1 MLRITKNMGRITS
14 MSRTPLD
21 YSKMASN
28 IDSLLIIPNVTN
40 YSSIYSID
48 RRLVFVELSGSVVEI
63 EFVTE
68 GDLERFFSQL
78 MREVKL
84 SQILDINIDKGK

>member
-21 YSKMASN
+21 SMMSLD
-28 IDSLLIIPNVTN
+28 IDSFLIIPGVTN
-40 YSSIYSID
+40 YSGIYS
-48 RRLVFVELSGSVVEI
+48 REKKLVFVELTGSVVEI

-84 SQILDINIDKGK
+84 NQILDINIDKGK

>member
-21 YSKMASN
+21 SMMSLD
-28 IDSLLIIPNVTN
+28 IDSLLIIPGVTN
-40 YSSIYSID
+40 YSGIYA
-48 RRLVFVELSGSVVEI
+48 REKKLMFVELSGSVVEI

>member
-1 MLRITKNMGRITS
+1 MGRITS

-21 YSKMASN
+21 SMMSID
-28 IDSLLIIPNVTN
+28 IDSFLIIPGVTN
-40 YSSIYSID
+40 YSSIYSKENK
-48 RRLVFVELSGSVVEI
+48 LVFIELSRSVIEI
-63 EFVTE
+63 DFATE

-84 SQILDINIDKGK
+84 NQILDINIDKGK

>member
-1 MLRITKNMGRITS
+1 MLRITKNMGRITNIV
-14 MSRTPLD
+14 RTKPDGFEIL
-21 YSKMASN
+21 
-28 IDSLLIIPNVTN
+28 IDSFVIIPGVTN
-40 YSSIYSID
+40 YSGIYSREKI
-48 RRLVFVELSGSVVEI
+48 LVFVELTGSVVEI

-84 SQILDINIDKGK
+84 NQILDINIDKGK